1 MAVISSVGR
10 PPVIDSG
17 TTSVAT
23 EAFSRPADFG
33 ASRSAITRGPLSLR
47 QHLEFCRM
55 ARIVTSIAGTQP
67 VAYLTNP
74 GNLGDALIDAGSRA
88 FLRHTG
94 VKTVVYSARKVRE
107 FHRRHYK
114 AGYAKHLILKSLS
127 LGVISKYPLRIS
139 RVAEAHEVAIICG
152 SGGFCRETAIAS
164 QLARLAARHF
174 RHVIVLPS
182 TYATPLADY
191 PANMTFFARDRFQ
204 SLQYAAGRATFCH
217 DLAFFLDPPPLPPVR
232 HYGIHLRTDN
242 EASGKLPVPPRNV
255 DLSALGSER
264 PARVF
269 EEIGKSAVIV
279 TDRLHLAIAAALLGR
294 RTFLF
299 PGSYFKI
306 PAIYESSIRQNFPQV
321 ALLDSFSQLPREL
334 RILFDD

>member
-1 MAVISSVGR
+1 MVVISSVGR

-17 TTSVAT
+17 TSVAT

-33 ASRSAITRGPLSLR
+33 ASRSAITRPLSLR

-55 ARIVTSIAGTQP
+55 ARIVASIAGSRP
-67 VAYLTNP
+67 VAYLMIQ
-74 GNLGDALIDAGSRA
+74 GNLGDALIDAGAKA

-94 VKTVVYSARKVRE
+94 VKTVVYSARKVRDL
-107 FHRRHYK
+107 HRRHYR

-127 LGVISKYPLRIS
+127 LGAISKYPLRIS

-152 SGGFCRETAIAS
+152 SGSFCRQNPVAS

-182 TYATPLADY
+182 TYATPLTDY

-217 DLAFFLDPPPLPPVR
+217 DLAFFLNPPPLPPVR

-242 EASGKLPVPPRNV
+242 EASGKLPVPPRNIDV
-255 DLSALGSER
+255 SALGTER
-264 PARVF
+264 DGPTRVF

-306 PAIYESSIRQNFPQV
+306 PAIYESSIRQNFPHV

-334 RILFDD
+334 RILFEG